1 VTELLEEAVRG
12 TEVRAKGDTRSM
24 AAAPT
29 TASTK
34 LTIEVISDAICPWCW
49 VGKRRL
55 DRALV
60 ALSPEISATVTWRP
74 FELNPEMP
82 KAGLDR
88 RAYRSRKFG
97 SWERSQALDAQVA
110 AAAKADGLD
119 FRHDR
124 MERTPN
130 TVDAHRLIW
139 LAGCEG
145 KQDAVVEGLFSAYF
159 HEGGDV
165 GASDVLVAVGSAA
178 GLNPARVSAMLA
190 SGEGLNEVAA
200 ELDRAGRLRV
210 SGVPTVVVNGRPLF
224 SGAIRS
230 ELIESHLREAVASL
244 RAAAHRNRGGSI
256 GA

>member
-1 VTELLEEAVRG
+1 MTELLEGAVCG
-12 TEVRAKGDTRSM
+12 TDGCSNEETRLSS
-24 AAAPT
+24 AAPT
-29 TASTK
+29 TAITN

-55 DRALV
+55 DRALA
-60 ALSPEISATVTWRP
+60 ALSTEISATVTWRP
-74 FELNPEMP
+74 FELNPDMP
-82 KAGLDR
+82 KEGLDR

-119 FRHDR
+119 FRHER

-130 TVDAHRLIW
+130 TIDAHRLIW
-139 LAGCEG
+139 LAGREG

-159 HEGGDV
+159 HDGRDV
-165 GASDVLVAVGSAA
+165 GAPDVLVEVGSAA
-178 GLNPARVSAMLA
+178 GLDPARISAMLA
-190 SGEGLNEVAA
+190 SDEGLNEVAA
-200 ELDRAGRLRV
+200 ELERAGRLRV

-230 ELIESHLREAVASL
+230 ELIEAHLREAAGHAAS
-244 RAAAHRNRGGSI
+244 
-256 GA
+256 

>member
-1 VTELLEEAVRG
+1 MTELLEGAVCG
-12 TEVRAKGDTRSM
+12 TDGCANEETRSLP
-24 AAAPT
+24 AAPT
-29 TASTK
+29 TANTN

-55 DRALV
+55 DRALA
-60 ALSPEISATVTWRP
+60 ALSPEISATITWRP
-74 FELNPEMP
+74 FELNPDMP
-82 KAGLDR
+82 KEGLDR

-97 SWERSQALDAQVA
+97 SWERSQGLDAQVA

-130 TVDAHRLIW
+130 TIDAHRLIW
-139 LAGCEG
+139 LAGREG

-159 HEGGDV
+159 HEGRDV
-165 GASDVLVAVGSAA
+165 GASDVLVEVGSGA
-178 GLNPARVSAMLA
+178 GLDPARISAMLA
-190 SGEGLNEVAA
+190 SDEGLNEVAA

-230 ELIESHLREAVASL
+230 ELIEAHLREAAGHVAS
-244 RAAAHRNRGGSI
+244 
-256 GA
+256 